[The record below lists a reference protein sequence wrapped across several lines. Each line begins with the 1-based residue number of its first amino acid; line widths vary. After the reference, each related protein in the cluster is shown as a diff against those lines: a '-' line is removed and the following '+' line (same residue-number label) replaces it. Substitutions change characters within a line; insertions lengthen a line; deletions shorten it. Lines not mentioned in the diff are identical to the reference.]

1 MNSMTAPAR
10 FAQALRSTLFSLVL
24 ALALPTPARADTV
37 RLGGTGAA
45 LGTMALLAQAYK
57 KVDPTFQLDIVAN
70 LGSNGGVKALT
81 SGATQIAVVSRAIK
95 AEDLAAGLLA
105 VEYGRTAFVLAT
117 AKDTVQGLT
126 LAQITDLY
134 AGRQTKWG
142 DGQPVRL
149 VLRPP
154 SDGDTALLASL
165 SPDVKDALAAAM
177 AREGMTTAMT
187 DQDSADA
194 IERLPGGLGT
204 SSLALLTAERR
215 RAKAL
220 PIDGITPTV
229 ANVASG
235 RYPYVKPLYLLFKD
249 GAPASVTQFIAF
261 VGSQAGRRILTESGT
276 DVSTARTAP
285 QAATKTHAVR

>member
-1 MNSMTAPAR
+1 MTQALIQPKP
-10 FAQALRSTLFSLVL
+10 AQAR
-24 ALALPTPARADTV
+24 LALPTPARADTV

-45 LGTMALLAQAYK
+45 LTTMALLAQAYK
-57 KVDPTFQLDIVAN
+57 KLDPTFQLEIVAN
-70 LGSNGGVKALT
+70 LGSSGGIKALT
-81 SGATQIAVVSRAIK
+81 TGATQMAVASRAIK
-95 AEDLAAGLLA
+95 AEELAAGLHA

-126 LAQITDLY
+126 LTQIADLY
-134 AGRQTKWG
+134 AGKQTKWG

-165 SPDVKDALAAAM
+165 SPDVKVALATAM

-204 SSLALLTAERR
+204 SSLALLMSEHR
-215 RAKAL
+215 RASAL
-220 PIDGITPTV
+220 SIDGIAPTA

-249 GAPASVTQFIAF
+249 GAPPSVTQFIAF

-276 DVSTARTAP
+276 DVTTTRIAP
-285 QAATKTHAVR
+285 QAATKAHAAR

>member
-57 KVDPTFQLDIVAN
+57 KVDPSFQLEIVAN
-70 LGSNGGVKALT
+70 LGSNGGIKALT
-81 SGATQIAVVSRAIK
+81 TGATQIAVISRAVK
-95 AEDLAAGLLA
+95 TEELAAGLHA
-105 VEYGRTAFVLAT
+105 VAYGRTAFVLAT
-117 AKDTVQGLT
+117 TKDNVQGLT
-126 LAQITDLY
+126 LTQIADLY
-134 AGRQTKWG
+134 AGKQTKWG

-154 SDGDTALLASL
+154 SDGDTVLLASL
-165 SPDVKDALAAAM
+165 SPDVKVALATAM

-204 SSLALLTAERR
+204 SSLALLMTEHR
-215 RAKAL
+215 RARAL
-220 PIDGITPTV
+220 PIDGIAPTV
-229 ANVASG
+229 ANVASS
-235 RYPYVKPLYLLFKD
+235 RYPYVKPLYLVFKD
-249 GAPASVTQFIAF
+249 GAPASVAQFIAF
-261 VGSQAGRRILTESGT
+261 VGSPAGKRILTESGT
-276 DVSTARTAP
+276 DATTARTAP
-285 QAATKTHAVR
+285 QTATKTHAIR

>member
-1 MNSMTAPAR
+1 MTQALIQPKP
-10 FAQALRSTLFSLVL
+10 AQAR
-24 ALALPTPARADTV
+24 LALPTPARADTV

-45 LGTMALLAQAYK
+45 LTTMALLAQAYK
-57 KVDPTFQLDIVAN
+57 KLDPTFQLEIVAN
-70 LGSNGGVKALT
+70 LGSSGGIKALT
-81 SGATQIAVVSRAIK
+81 TGATQMAVASRAIK
-95 AEDLAAGLLA
+95 AEELAAGLHA

-126 LAQITDLY
+126 LTQIADLY
-134 AGRQTKWG
+134 AGKQTKWG

-154 SDGDTALLASL
+154 SDGDTALLASF
-165 SPDVKDALAAAM
+165 SSGVKIALATAM
-177 AREGMTTAMT
+177 AREGMFTAMT

-204 SSLALLTAERR
+204 SSLALLTAEHR
-215 RAKAL
+215 RARAL
-220 PIDGITPTV
+220 PIDGIAPTV

-235 RYPYVKPLYLLFKD
+235 RYPYVKPLYLVFKD

-261 VGSQAGRRILTESGT
+261 VGSPAGKRILTESGT
-276 DVSTARTAP
+276 DATTPRTAP
-285 QAATKTHAVR
+285 QTATKTHAVR